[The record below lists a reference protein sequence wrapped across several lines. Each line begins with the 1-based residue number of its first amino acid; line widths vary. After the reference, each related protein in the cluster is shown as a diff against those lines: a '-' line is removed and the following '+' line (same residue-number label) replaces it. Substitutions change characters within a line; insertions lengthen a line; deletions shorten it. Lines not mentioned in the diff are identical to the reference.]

1 MAGEVILDDLAE
13 KLRAIKARGLATQ
26 AQIAAATGVDQP
38 TISRILNG
46 QRRRVTPHV
55 VRLAEYVNMRLKGGK
70 LSPKV
75 QKAARSFLVKG
86 GTEAELIASIEHS
99 TALVVRE
106 LRQTP
111 GKQKK
116 NS

>member
-1 MAGEVILDDLAE
+1 MAAKMVLEDLAE
-13 KLRAIKARGLATQ
+13 KLRVIRARRLATQ

-46 QRRRVTPHV
+46 QRRRATP
-55 VRLAEYVNMRLKGGK
+55 RLAGLQKYVNMLLRKEK

-75 QKAARSFLVKG
+75 QEAAKSFLVRG

-99 TALVVRE
+99 ADLVLRK
-106 LRQTP
+106 LRQSMRETDER
-111 GKQKK
+111 
-116 NS
+116 